1 MTLPNLRIIIF
12 IFIYPN
18 EFIFNLTAVILFL
31 MSEFK
36 FGIVHKNSDQ

>member
-1 MTLPNLRIIIF
+1 MTLPTLNISIF

-18 EFIFNLTAVILFL
+18 ELRFNLTAVILFL
-31 MSEFK
+31 TSEFK